1 MGRAFFSRK
10 YHVCFFLIIL
20 FPLTIASQEIL
31 DKSQKQTDR
40 ANHFIDSLRIDRQL
54 PGMSATVLVKGDIV
68 WSYGSGYADITQQKP
83 VGPNTIFRIASVSK
97 LITTSAML
105 KMVETGIID
114 LNIPINQYI
123 DFPNSNKITLKH
135 LASHTSG
142 IRHYFY
148 DEREDRY
155 PHYESV
161 SDALDIFRSDSL
173 EFEPGSEY
181 GYSSYGINLIGAVIE
196 KQARQSFE
204 VYVEEN
210 ILKPLAMENTFLRI
224 EEVPEEAIATFY
236 RNATSVTPEVDLSY
250 NIPGGGMY
258 STTNDLVRFGSA
270 FLGNEFLGDELK
282 RKTFSRT
289 ALSNGEKIDYGLGW
303 LIETLDDGS
312 EVYFHDG
319 HMDGT
324 HSILIV
330 YPEYELS
337 LAMISNRGSNWGI
350 DEAVELACIFN
361 AAEACPQ
368 VVPDPV
374 LNPNRIRSTFQN
386 LTESFSQW
394 QNAVRD
400 KDVEAL
406 SLLVSDTFSS
416 TGWPQKSQFVDFLSN
431 IGNEFSVFN
440 QDISLRGLEIGDFA
454 YTRTIRFE
462 NFESHKEWYLV
473 FTLKEEGWKVT
484 SFEAFK

>member
-1 MGRAFFSRK
+1 MGRALFSKK
-10 YHVCFFLIIL
+10 YHVCFFSIIL
-20 FPLTIASQEIL
+20 FPLTIASQEIS
-31 DKSQKQTDR
+31 DRSQKKADL
-40 ANHFIDSLRIDRQL
+40 ASHFIDSLRIDRQL

-68 WSYGSGYADITQQKP
+68 WSYGSGYTDIEQQKP
-83 VGPNTIFRIASVSK
+83 ADPSTIFRIASVSK
-97 LITTSAML
+97 LITMGSML
-105 KMVETGIID
+105 KMVENGMLD
-114 LNIPINQYI
+114 LDVPINHYI
-123 DFPNSNKITLKH
+123 NFPNSDKIALKH

-142 IRHYFY
+142 IRHYYY

-161 SDALDIFRSDSL
+161 SDALDIFRSDPL
-173 EFEPGSEY
+173 EFEPGSEF
-181 GYSSYGINLIGAVIE
+181 GYSSYGINLIGAIIE
-196 KQARQSFE
+196 EKTGLSFE
-204 VYVEEN
+204 DYVEEN
-210 ILKPLAMENTFLRI
+210 ILNPLAMENTFLRI

-250 NIPGGGMY
+250 NIPGGGMH

-282 RKTFSRT
+282 KRTFSRT
-289 ALSNGEKIDYGLGW
+289 TLSNGEKIDYGLGW

-350 DEAVELACIFN
+350 DEALELACLFTGT
-361 AAEACPQ
+361 EVCPQ

-394 QNAVRD
+394 QNAVRA
-400 KDVEAL
+400 KDTEAL
-406 SLLVSDTFSS
+406 NLLVSDTFSS
-416 TGWPQKSQFVDFLSN
+416 TRWSQKSQFVDFLSN
-431 IGNEFSVFN
+431 IGNEFSVFS
-440 QDISLRGLEIGDFA
+440 QDISLRGLEIGDLA